1 LDLFKEAGE
10 FEMKSTKTMV
20 AFLAVSTLSLTN
32 LAIAETQEAEGVAN
46 SGQTET
52 ERADRNRQRR
62 IERDQSA
69 DSERQNARQQRREAN
84 QGIEGETD
92 AAVNE
97 RRARRSRTGPDSN
110 AGEDGRSNNRRFD
123 RRQAAEWPSNRRGQD
138 RRADR
143 YNSDRHARFGD
154 RRNDDDLSRR
164 GFKRTHGDQ
173 RRAARAERRGDD
185 RARAEHRGF
194 DNRVDR
200 RLSNQRARTRAGWEN
215 GDLTRREL
223 KRVRKDQHKI
233 ARMDRR
239 FGSDG
244 RYTGHERRKLNKALD
259 RASHRVYRAK
269 HNSHVPRQT
278 RSNKRRW

>member
-1 LDLFKEAGE
+1 
-10 FEMKSTKTMV
+10 MKSPKTMV
-20 AFLAVSTLSLTN
+20 AILAVSTLGLAN
-32 LAIAETQEAEGVAN
+32 VAIAETQEAEGGA
-46 SGQTET
+46 SSEQTAS
-52 ERADRNRQRR
+52 ERSDRNRQRR

-69 DSERQNARQQRREAN
+69 DPERQSARQQRREAS

-92 AAVNE
+92 ARNE
-97 RRARRSRTGPDSN
+97 RRARRSRTDPDSN
-110 AGEDGRSNNRRFD
+110 TGEDGRPNNRRVD
-123 RRQAAEWPSNRRGQD
+123 RRRAAEGLSNRGGYD
-138 RRADR
+138 RRGDR
-143 YNSDRHARFGD
+143 YNSNRRARFGD
-154 RRNDDDLSRR
+154 RRNNDDQSRR

-173 RRAARAERRGDD
+173 RKAVRTQRRGDG
-185 RARAEHRGF
+185 RPQAKHRGF
-194 DNRVDR
+194 DNRIDR
-200 RLSNQRARTRAGWEN
+200 RLSNQHARTRAGRKN

-223 KRVRKDQHKI
+223 KRIRKDQHKI

-269 HNSHVPRQT
+269 NNSRVPRQT